1 MEDIVDNTFAMTD
14 YLEELVNSLKVEF
27 FLDSNLISR

>member
-14 YLEELVNSLKVEF
+14 YLEELVTGVK
-27 FLDSNLISR
+27 SRLTRF